1 MQNKK
6 PNTNQRPSISK
17 VALALEIENV
27 TTHFETSCTWLA
39 SLADNIA
46 AFPDMSTEATDL
58 LSKLR
63 RRALKGEIKKAE
75 RKDVYKIIETFRL
88 YSRMV
93 ASEDGPLSCLETVG
107 SVEVFKDH
115 LDQLRRV
122 VGVSPKGQFT

>member
-6 PNTNQRPSISK
+6 RFRNQRQSISK

-27 TTHFETSCTWLA
+27 TTHFETSCNWLA

-58 LSKLR
+58 LSQLR
-63 RRALKGEIKKAE
+63 RRALKGKIKKAE
-75 RKDVYKIIETFRL
+75 RKDVYEILETFRL

-93 ASEDGPLSCLETVG
+93 ACEDEPLSCLETVG
-107 SVEVFKDH
+107 SVEAFEDH
-115 LDQLRRV
+115 LDQLRRF
-122 VGVSPKGQFT
+122 VGGTRKGHFT